1 MIVRISVVDL
11 PKRKII
17 RLPEYDYS
25 SPGAYFVTICTK
37 DRKCILSNISVGAD
51 SRSGTSSL
59 PALAAK
65 APPVPL
71 LTRRALGG
79 PNLQLTDTGKI
90 VEQYIL
96 STDRIPGFHVDKYV
110 VMPNHIH
117 MILRI
122 ENGPPGASAPTNDPQ
137 TRAGEPSDRP
147 ICAAGPAAPTV
158 SDAVGALKRLVNR
171 KLGHDIWQRSYHE
184 HVIRNENDY
193 REIWAYID
201 ANPAKWAEDRYYEGF

>member
-1 MIVRISVVDL
+1 MDL
-11 PKRKII
+11 SKRKPV
-17 RLPEYDYS
+17 RLPEHDYS
-25 SPGAYFVTICTK
+25 APGAYFVTVCTK
-37 DRKCILSNISVGAD
+37 DRRCILSNLTVGAD
-51 SRSGTSSL
+51 
-59 PALAAK
+59 
-65 APPVPL
+65 
-71 LTRRALGG
+71 ALGG

-90 VEQYIL
+90 VEKYIL
-96 STDRIPGFHVDKYV
+96 STDRMPGFRVDKYV

-147 ICAAGPAAPTV
+147 KYAEGASAPTV

-171 KLGHDIWQRSYHE
+171 ALGQDIWQRSYHE

-201 ANPAKWAEDRYYEGF
+201 ANPAKWAEDRYYERF